1 MAKNARFEQIW
12 KRRKGKK
19 NSATDGNIHEL
30 CNIYD
35 VVRVDDEEK
44 ISKKVEQTEY
54 VILICL
60 FSFLSFILWIYF
72 FL

>member
-1 MAKNARFEQIW
+1 KQDKLLLRAREKHEDMAKNARFEQIW

-44 ISKKVEQTEY
+44 ISKKVEQT
-54 VILICL
+54 
-60 FSFLSFILWIYF
+60 
-72 FL
+72 